1 MDNWI
6 TLAADIFTYAFLT
19 YAVLITASYIIFS
32 VISLFELKHYT
43 KKNSFIDYR
52 NIMSS
57 PLSPSVSL
65 VAPAYNEG
73 ATIVE
78 SVRSL
83 LSIHY
88 QDFEIIIVNDG
99 SKDDTLQKLIS
110 VYSLQKVNF
119 AINKKIDSKPIRG
132 VYKSLNPAYRKLVV
146 VDKEN
151 GGAKADAVNAGLNV
165 ASKDLVCVTDA
176 DCIISQDAFMIMV
189 KPFLEA
195 KDEKVIACGGSI
207 RVANSC
213 EVANGTVINARVPEQ
228 FIPRVQ
234 VLEYLRAF
242 LVGRMTFSRI
252 NGLLLVSGG
261 FGFFD
266 RKIIL
271 ECGGFNHKAI
281 GEDMELVVRL
291 RKYMTESKRKFRV
304 VSIPDPVCWTEVPS
318 SLKILSRQ
326 RNRWARGG
334 TEVLW
339 LYKGMFMNPKF
350 GVAGLFSYPYWLLF
364 EFLAPFI
371 EFFGIIYIV
380 VQIITGSFNLLPVA
394 ILLFFCYAFAVFFSS
409 IAILSEEITYKQY
422 TKKRDIL
429 KLLLTSALEPVIYHP
444 LVVWSAVKG
453 NYDLLTRKKTGWGEM
468 TRTGFS
474 RASKK
479 DTAAAA

>member
-1 MDNWI
+1 MTLNLI
-6 TLAADIFTYAFLT
+6 TEIFSYLIIL
-19 YAVLITASYIIFS
+19 YAVLITASYVVFS
-32 VISLFELKHYT
+32 IISLFELKHYT
-43 KKNSFIDYR
+43 RKNSFIDYR
-52 NIMSS
+52 SILTS

-73 ATIVE
+73 TTIVE

-99 SKDDTLQKLIS
+99 SKDDTLEKLID
-110 VYSLQKVNF
+110 VYSLEKVNF
-119 AINKKIDSKPIRG
+119 ALNTRIESKPVRG
-132 VYKSLNPAYRKLVV
+132 VYKSSNAAYSRLVV

-151 GGAKADAVNAGLNV
+151 GGAKADAVNAGINV

-195 KDEKVIACGGSI
+195 KGEKVIACGGSI

-213 EVANGTVINARVPEQ
+213 EVANGKVINARVPSR

-266 RKIIL
+266 RKILL

-291 RKYMTESKRKFRV
+291 RKYMTEQKRKFRV

-318 SLKILSRQ
+318 SAKILYRQ

-339 LYKGMFMNPKF
+339 LYKKMFMNPQY

-371 EFFGIIYIV
+371 EFFGIIF
-380 VQIITGSFNLLPVA
+380 IIIEIALGSFNFLPAVLL
-394 ILLFFCYAFAVFFSS
+394 LGFCYTFAIFFSS

-429 KLLLTSALEPVIYHP
+429 KLIVTSALEPLIYHP
-444 LVVWSAVKG
+444 FVVWSAVKG
-453 NYDLLTRKKTGWGEM
+453 NYDLLRRKETGWGEM
-468 TRTGFS
+468 TRTGF
-474 RASKK
+474 AQAPAAKK
-479 DTAAAA
+479 NTAAAA